1 MNSTR
6 QYIRLRDKYDALSE
20 DELLAQYY
28 SLTARL
34 KRRNLYVT
42 FWTSVVLVFV
52 FSGFFDKFG
61 AWISNGALLLSGQS
75 NSEIKHLGDLTAKQ
89 LATVKFFNLSL
100 VVLSVLL
107 VSGFFLLYLYVT
119 SRLHYELLI
128 ITSIKDKRKS

>member
-6 QYIRLRDKYDALSE
+6 QYIRLRDKYDALSD

-42 FWTSVVLVFV
+42 FWTGVVLVFV
-52 FSGFFDKFG
+52 CSGFSDKFG
-61 AWISNGALLLSGQS
+61 SWISNGALLLSRHS

-89 LATVKFFNLSL
+89 LAVVNFFNLPL
-100 VVLSVLL
+100 VILSVLL